1 MTERNREYIIELFK
15 IVSSTSILVVDHRGN
30 LKRLQCSFRVVA
42 IVELPPQ
49 ITVGAFYMVEAVK
62 MTLNDLKEVFII
74 ESKGYYYWYF
84 RIK

>member
-15 IVSSTSILVVDHRGN
+15 IVSATSILVVDHKGN
-30 LKRLQCSFRVVA
+30 LKRLHCPFRVVA

-62 MTLNDLKEVFII
+62 MTLDLKEVFII